1 MKTIQIKD
9 ADVENLKKM
18 AKTFFD
24 IYGDENDEDR
34 KWSFQDVEDMRSIGQ
49 DFIELVMCYLNQSQD
64 A

>member
-1 MKTIQIKD
+1 MKTIQFEDSDI
-9 ADVENLKKM
+9 ENLKKM
-18 AKTFFD
+18 AKIFFE

-49 DFIELVMCYLNQSQD
+49 EFIELVMCYLNQNQD

>member
-49 DFIELVMCYLNQSQD
+49 EFIELVMSYLNQSQD